1 MTINYT
7 TEPINPKQTYPWV
20 GKYTTGDG
28 YTTVLFIG
36 PEHGFCLDSTDEINL
51 DNRESVDW
59 TEQDFIPC
67 SITLSSL

>member
-7 TEPINPKQTYPWV
+7 TKPVNPKQTYPWV
-20 GKYTTGDG
+20 GKYTTGDE

-36 PEHGFCLDSTDEINL
+36 PKHGLCLDSTDPENMEY
-51 DNRESVDW
+51 RESSTW
-59 TEQDFIPC
+59 SEKDFIPC

>member
-7 TEPINPKQTYPWV
+7 TKPIQPKRTYPWV
-20 GKYTTGDG
+20 GKHTTEDK

-36 PEHGFCLDSTDEINL
+36 PKHGFCLDSTDSN
-51 DNRESVDW
+51 NMMYRESTNWSEGGFV
-59 TEQDFIPC
+59 PC